1 MKKYVFTTIILSAIS
16 LFSVACIV
24 NASFEVSNE
33 QAEKSINSLVTF
45 KSTEFI
51 ENLNNSEEKINSI
64 SKESDSTTN
73 STFYK
78 VDTDNYTLRLDEDN
92 KDVIGIY
99 SKTISDDVISS
110 SSKNEAKDFIT
121 AKYAELNLPSEYDLV
136 YLEKFDDVLWE
147 ADFQK
152 EYNGVYN
159 KYEAVKVFFTP
170 ETKEIAA
177 LSVFDTP
184 YSDEKEVNITSEEAK
199 NKAND
204 NLELDSKIVDSE
216 LTIVQGNEYFNE
228 ETDTDLHK
236 AWVLS
241 TEKNEFVFVD
251 ASTGDIIGGD
261 CINE

>member
-110 SSKNEAKDFIT
+110 SSN
-121 AKYAELNLPSEYDLV
+121 Y
-136 YLEKFDDVLWE
+136 
-147 ADFQK
+147 
-152 EYNGVYN
+152 
-159 KYEAVKVFFTP
+159 
-170 ETKEIAA
+170 
-177 LSVFDTP
+177 
-184 YSDEKEVNITSEEAK
+184 
-199 NKAND
+199 
-204 NLELDSKIVDSE
+204 
-216 LTIVQGNEYFNE
+216 
-228 ETDTDLHK
+228 
-236 AWVLS
+236 
-241 TEKNEFVFVD
+241 
-251 ASTGDIIGGD
+251 
-261 CINE
+261 

>member
-92 KDVIGIY
+92 
-99 SKTISDDVISS
+99 
-110 SSKNEAKDFIT
+110 KDFIT

>member
-1 MKKYVFTTIILSAIS
+1 MKKYVFTTIVLSAIS

-33 QAEKSINSLVTF
+33 QAEQSINSLVSF
-45 KSTEFI
+45 RSTEFI
-51 ENLNNSEEKINSI
+51 EKLNDSEEKINSI
-64 SKESDSTTN
+64 SKELDSTTN
-73 STFYK
+73 SNFYK

-99 SKTISDDVISS
+99 SKTISDDVVSS
-110 SSKNEAKDFIT
+110 STKNEAKNFIT

-136 YLEKFDDVLWE
+136 YLEKLDDVLWE

-152 EYNGVYN
+152 EYDGVYN

-184 YSDEKEVNITSEEAK
+184 YEDSEEINITSEEAK
-199 NKAND
+199 NKATED
-204 NLELDSKIVDSE
+204 LELNSEIVDSE

-241 TEKNEFVFVD
+241 TKENEFVFVD
-251 ASTGDIIGGD
+251 ASTGNIIGGD